1 MVAPAAIRWKDV
13 IHGPRARNLAARHAG
28 MEAAM
33 TERIPPRTSS
43 CIALLLATGALLA
56 AAPASAQTPAPLAE
70 WQFSAGIPLQKLFQD
85 DIPDWQVR
93 LGAAAMLRPRY
104 DGSSEYIVIGG
115 PSIDIRYRDL
125 AFASIGEGLG
135 VNLLRGRNWRAGIAL
150 TYNLGRRGQE
160 DSPHLDGMGNIN
172 PAPEGKLFAEYA
184 VSKEFPLVLR
194 IDARRSLGGSDGWVG
209 DIGAYMPLPGSSEK
223 FFWFAGPTVTLADS
237 RYMNAWYGVSA
248 AQARAG
254 RPQYHARGGIKS
266 YGFGVTSVWYFAKH
280 WFASSDVAVSQ
291 LAGDAADSPITRKR
305 TNAVFDLSVN
315 YEF

>member
-1 MVAPAAIRWKDV
+1 
-13 IHGPRARNLAARHAG
+13 
-28 MEAAM
+28 M
-33 TERIPPRTSS
+33 TEFTPRRPSPRIG
-43 CIALLLATGALLA
+43 LLLAAGALLDPG
-56 AAPASAQTPAPLAE
+56 PASAQTPAPLAE

-93 LGAAAMLRPRY
+93 LGAAAMVRPRY
-104 DGSSEYIVIGG
+104 DGSFEYIVVGG

-135 VNLLRGRNWRAGIAL
+135 VNLLRGRNWRAGVAL

-172 PAPEGKLFAEYA
+172 PAPEAKLFAEYA

-248 AQARAG
+248 SQARAG
-254 RPQYHARGGIKS
+254 RPEYHARGGIKS

-280 WFASSDVAVSQ
+280 WFASWDVVISQ
-291 LAGDAADSPITRKR
+291 LTGDAADSPITRKK
-305 TNAVFDLSVN
+305 TNGVFDFSVN